1 MTGKKVPMRTCIA
14 CRACKEKKG
23 LLRIVKTN
31 EGIVPDASG
40 KLSGRG
46 AYVCY
51 DSICVAKMKKTKALN
66 RAFSCDVPE
75 SVYDGIE
82 ETIKS
87 ENKS

>member
-14 CRACKEKKG
+14 CRACKEKKD
-23 LLRIVKTN
+23 LLRIVKTD

-51 DSICVAKMKKTKALN
+51 DISCVAKMKKTKALN
-66 RAFSCDVPE
+66 RAFSCEVPE
-75 SVYDGIE
+75 SVYDKIAEAIE
-82 ETIKS
+82 S